1 MATLRL
7 FFLYIIMPI
16 SLLSGVYSDIAFE
29 KVSFKEGSLQN
40 SVFCITQDRDGFLWI
55 GTQDG
60 LNRYDGHTFKL
71 FKKDLKNKNSLTDNS
86 ITFLLEDRAG
96 MLWVGTFGGGLN
108 RLNRE
113 TLEIT
118 HYKND
123 PANINSL
130 SDDYVNT
137 IAEAPPG
144 ILWIGTS
151 RGLNRLDTATGEF
164 TRYYPNARLPN
175 SISDSE
181 ILRICKESSEALWIG
196 TGKGGLNHFNMKN
209 GEFTVYRNDPKDPH
223 SLSCNKIR
231 VLLEDTHGYLW
242 VGTEAGGLDKFDK
255 KTKRFTHYVGNPG
268 NPKSLSSNNIQDLM
282 EDPDGNIWVATML
295 GGLNILNKSTE
306 TFDVYK
312 KDPRYPNGLSDDN
325 VYAIFRDRSG
335 ITWLGTSM
343 DGLWKYNPWKQKFHV
358 IRENPSDPNSLSNN
372 QVWSICQD
380 RKGILWVGTNGGGLN
395 RIDRKNNIYKRYLK
409 KEGDPHSLSHNIVR
423 YVLEDSGDTLWIST
437 RGGGLN
443 RYNPAGDDFI
453 HYLHDPADK
462 TSIAEDNTS
471 VIFEDSLGR
480 LWVGFDEEGL
490 GLMDRRK
497 NSFTYFKHDPGISTS
512 LGSNSIS
519 TMYEDK
525 NNNLWIGTFDGLN
538 KWKKQDHQTLKPVFT
553 RYISDP
559 LNPSSLSDKWI
570 KCITEDKAGRLWIG
584 TKAGLNLWNP
594 GTESFARLTTREGL
608 TDDVIYGIL
617 EDSQGNLWL
626 STNNWLLKFNPLTQ
640 ESKTYDYDDGVQGNE
655 FNSNSCFKNK
665 DGEMFFGGTNGLN
678 YFDPES
684 IRKNL
689 YPPPVVI
696 TDFKKF
702 NKSVQL
708 AKEIAYVKEITL
720 TYRENFISFEFAAL
734 DYAAPTKNRYRY
746 KLVGVDKEWIDAG
759 ANRFANYTELKGGNY
774 VFRVMGSNSDG
785 TWNEAGTSIRIII
798 IPPFYETRWFQV
810 LAGLLLVTA
819 VIAGSTLKTRT
830 LRKQRDKLERL
841 VNERTAELMEAKE
854 KAEVAAK
861 ARAEFLAKM
870 SHEIR
875 TPMNGIIGMT
885 DLAIEAPEITEE
897 QRNNL
902 KLVKASANNLLD
914 IIDDVLDFSRIESGN
929 LEMESI
935 EFNFANTISGVIK
948 LLAIKAHKK
957 NLNFNYL
964 IQPEIPEY
972 LEGDPSRLRQIL
984 MNLLGNAIKFTEKGE
999 VLLEIR
1005 MAEDEKEIGA
1015 AQGVDSPAGRPILL
1029 HFSVS
1034 DTGIGVSPGKRETIF
1049 DAFVQGDNST
1059 TRKYGGSG
1067 LGLSISSRLVDLMGG
1082 EIWVESPSNAE
1093 YPAYSEYSSPPG
1105 KDAWNSSPFRATS
1118 PSGGPGSTFHL
1129 IIPIRVPAR
1138 KREPLQIPAMNKLT
1152 GMPVLLM
1159 DENPTSRKILE
1170 ERLCRWGMKPLSV
1183 QNEEQVFSVLAAEQI
1198 PLVILDTKLIGL
1210 DGFKLAEKIKKQQ
1223 EYVEINIIMLVTSG
1237 QIGDAR
1243 RSSELGIAAYLT
1255 KPIESFELLD
1265 VIRRVIGLAGSSEKK
1280 PELVTKHIIRQDM
1293 EKFNILVAEDNKIN
1307 QKLIM
1312 MRLSKLGHRVEV
1324 VDNGIVLVE
1333 KWKTGRFDLILM
1345 DIQMPEMDGMQ
1356 ATQVIREMEAELA
1369 KSASTGDS
1377 YHIPI
1382 VALTAHAMKGDREKF
1397 LDAGMDA
1404 YIAKPIDVPD
1414 LISTI
1419 KNLTPLI
1426 KKNKKVGGFGG
1437 DNTAPTIKTEN

>member
-1 MATLRL
+1 MAILRI
-7 FFLYIIMPI
+7 FFLCIIMPL

-40 SVFCITQDRDGFLWI
+40 SVFCITQDSDGFLWI

-71 FKKDLKNKNSLTDNS
+71 FKKDLKNKNSLSDNS
-86 ITFLLEDRAG
+86 ITILLEDRVG

-113 TLEIT
+113 TLEII
-118 HYKND
+118 HYKNE

-137 IAEAPPG
+137 IVESPPG

-151 RGLNRLDTATGEF
+151 RGLNRLDTATGQF
-164 TRYYPNARLPN
+164 TRYFPNARLPN

-181 ILRICKESSEALWIG
+181 ILRICKDSSGGLWIG
-196 TGKGGLNHFNMKN
+196 TGKGGLNYFDIQN
-209 GEFTVYRNDPKDPH
+209 GDFTVYRNDPKAPY

-231 VLLEDTHGYLW
+231 VLLEDTQGCLW
-242 VGTEAGGLDKFDK
+242 VGTEEGGLDKFDK
-255 KTKRFTHYVGNPG
+255 NTHRFTHYSSSPG
-268 NPKSLSSNNIQDLM
+268 TPKSLSSNNIQDLL

-295 GGLNILNKSTE
+295 GGLNILNKSTG

-312 KDPRYPNGLSDDN
+312 KDPRYPYGLSDDN
-325 VYAIFRDRSG
+325 VYTIFRDRSG

-343 DGLWKYNPWKQKFHV
+343 DGLWKINPWKQKFHV

-380 RKGILWVGTNGGGLN
+380 RKGDLWVGTNGGGLN
-395 RIDRKNNIYKRYLK
+395 RVDRKNDTYKRYQK
-409 KEGDPHSLSHNIVR
+409 KENNPRSLSHNIVK
-423 YVLEDSGDTLWIST
+423 YIFEDPGGTLWIGT

-443 RYNPAGDDFI
+443 RYDPAGDAFI
-453 HYLHDPADK
+453 HYRHDPADK
-462 TSIAEDNTS
+462 TSIAEDNIS
-471 VIFEDSLGR
+471 VIFEDRLGR
-480 LWVGFDEEGL
+480 LWMGFDEEGL

-497 NSFTYFKHDPGISTS
+497 NIFSQFKHDPEISTS
-512 LGSNSIS
+512 LSSNSIS
-519 TMYEDK
+519 ALYEDK
-525 NNNLWIGTFDGLN
+525 NNDIWIGTFDGVN
-538 KWKKQDHQTLKPVFT
+538 KWKKEDQQALRPIFT
-553 RYISDP
+553 RYKSDP

-594 GTESFARLTTREGL
+594 GTGSFTRLTTREGL

-617 EDSQGNLWL
+617 EDIQGNLWL
-626 STNNWLLKFNPLTQ
+626 STNNWLLKFNPLTR

-689 YPPPVVI
+689 YPPPVVL

-720 TYRENFISFEFAAL
+720 PYSENFISFEFAAL

-746 KLVGVDKEWIDAG
+746 KLVGVDREWIDAG

-774 VFRVMGSNSDG
+774 VFRVIGSNSDG

-798 IPPFYETRWFQV
+798 IPPVYETRWFQA

-819 VIAGSTLKTRT
+819 VIAGSTWKTRA

-841 VNERTAELMEAKE
+841 VNERTSELMEAKE

-885 DLAIEAPEITEE
+885 DLAIEAPEISEE

-935 EFNFANTISGVIK
+935 DFHFANTISGVIK

-964 IQPEIPEY
+964 IQPEVPEY
-972 LEGDPSRLRQIL
+972 LKGDPSRLRQIL
-984 MNLLGNAIKFTEKGE
+984 MNLLGNAIKFTQSGE

-1005 MAEDEKEIGA
+1005 MLEDKTGIGA
-1015 AQGVDSPAGRPILL
+1015 APETDSPAVPSILL

-1034 DTGIGVSPGKRETIF
+1034 DTGIGVSPGKQETIF

-1067 LGLSISSRLVDLMGG
+1067 LGLSISSRLLELMGG
-1082 EIWVESPSNAE
+1082 EIWVESPSNVE
-1093 YPAYSEYSSPPG
+1093 SPDYSSPPDKHTRG
-1105 KDAWNSSPFRATS
+1105 GALYRATS
-1118 PSGGPGSTFHL
+1118 PYGGPGSTFNF
-1129 IIPIRVPAR
+1129 IIPTQVPVR
-1138 KREPLQIPAMNKLT
+1138 KREPLKIPGMDKLK
-1152 GMPVLLM
+1152 GMPVLLVG
-1159 DENPTSRKILE
+1159 ENHTSRKILE
-1170 ERLCRWGMKPLSV
+1170 ERLCRWGMIPHSV
-1183 QNEEQVFSVLAAEQI
+1183 QTEEQVFSVLAAEQI
-1198 PLVILDTKLIGL
+1198 LLVILDTKLIGL
-1210 DGFKLAEKIKKQQ
+1210 DGFKLAEKIKKRQG
-1223 EYVEINIIMLVTSG
+1223 YGGINIIMLVTSG

-1255 KPIESFELLD
+1255 KPIESFELMD
-1265 VIRRVIGLAGSSEKK
+1265 AIRRVIGLAILSEKK
-1280 PELVTKHIIRQDM
+1280 QELVTKHSIRQDM

-1307 QKLIM
+1307 QKLIV

-1324 VDNGIVLVE
+1324 VDNGKDLVE
-1333 KWKTGRFDLILM
+1333 LWKTGRFELILM

-1356 ATQVIREMEAELA
+1356 ATHLIREMETELA
-1369 KSASTGDS
+1369 RAGFPGDS

-1404 YIAKPIDVPD
+1404 YIAKPIDVSD

-1426 KKNKKVGGFGG
+1426 KKNKKEGGGGF
-1437 DNTAPTIKTEN
+1437 DNPARKILISTEN